1 MKPSTMLKIIAVSIS
16 MAILTAC
23 ASTGSHSNPKV
34 GTPEQS
40 HDYLQSKPLQTLLKS
55 SLNPQDYAGFNANLK
70 QFSAPFALKEG
81 SKYYETRDDNT
92 ITASAIEENQVSAS
106 DSSKSMISSR
116 VEYVNLADSGLP
128 PDEIEKLTQDFSNL
142 KTYGS
147 YSKGKITHEFA
158 NTEQFKVA
166 LKRHGSFEN
175 VVKHLN
181 FVPTDVSAIL
191 GKNFQLIGADYS
203 GAFNKGKYNSV
214 FRSYQNRLGQRFE
227 INEML
232 LNDENNG
239 KLTVYNEALNFDVI
253 GHPATLQKLK
263 GVKEQGR
270 EAIYDLDFNVGNRVF
285 SISAEG
291 LTYQEFITVAH
302 NIARQTK

>member
-23 ASTGSHSNPKV
+23 ASTGSHSNSKV

-40 HDYLQSKPLQTLLKS
+40 CDYLQSKPLQTLLKS

-81 SKYYETRDDNT
+81 SKYYEARDDNT
-92 ITASAIEENQVSAS
+92 STASAIEENQVSAS

-158 NTEQFKVA
+158 NTEQFKAA

-191 GKNFQLIGADYS
+191 GKNFQLIG
-203 GAFNKGKYNSV
+203 G
-214 FRSYQNRLGQRFE
+214 
-227 INEML
+227 I
-232 LNDENNG
+232 
-239 KLTVYNEALNFDVI
+239 
-253 GHPATLQKLK
+253 
-263 GVKEQGR
+263 
-270 EAIYDLDFNVGNRVF
+270 
-285 SISAEG
+285 
-291 LTYQEFITVAH
+291 
-302 NIARQTK
+302 